1 MTQDIQ
7 SQIKARID
15 AFTMDISK
23 LLAQAAQ
30 DAVAAAA
37 QASANGAAS
46 AKAAPAKAGKR
57 ATKKA
62 DAAPKKA
69 AAKASEA
76 DSELDERLF
85 REVKKQGGRRLEELA
100 VALGIDSKDLKF
112 PARRLLE
119 AKRLKKSGKARG
131 TKYRAA

>member
-1 MTQDIQ
+1 V
-7 SQIKARID
+7 
-15 AFTMDISK
+15 DISK

-37 QASANGAAS
+37 HASANGTAS
-46 AKAAPAKAGKR
+46 AKASPAKAAKR
-57 ATKKA
+57 GAKKA
-62 DAAPKKA
+62 DAAPKK

-76 DSELDERLF
+76 DSELDERLY

-100 VALGIDSKDLKF
+100 VALGIDSKELKF
-112 PARRLLE
+112 PARRLLD